1 MELSAEQLQQIRQA
15 RREYNRQWRAANKER
30 IREYNKQ
37 WRRAHPDRLKEYNQR
52 YWLKTIEQSDMIKKG
67 YPGQKSDISE
77 HDKKALIVRQR
88 WN

>member
-52 YWLKTIEQSDMIKKG
+52 YWLKTIEQSDMIKK
-67 YPGQKSDISE
+67 PG
-77 HDKKALIVRQR
+77 RQT
-88 WN
+88 